1 MPVSPVKMVSCRYG
15 RRQCRH
21 GQDLPAR
28 PRRWRSI
35 CTRMKQLNPHS
46 SDGDAAHEDFEQVTA
61 KAFDFALAV
70 VGHELGAA
78 ERQQAM
84 AT

>member
-1 MPVSPVKMVSCRYG
+1 
-15 RRQCRH
+15 
-21 GQDLPAR
+21 
-28 PRRWRSI
+28 
-35 CTRMKQLNPHS
+35 MKQLNPHS

-78 ERQQAM
+78 ERLQAM
-84 AT
+84 AFLGCVQGRDLPCQVVVAGPGDELVEPFRQGT

>member
-1 MPVSPVKMVSCRYG
+1 MVSCRYR

-21 GQDLPAR
+21 GQDAG
-28 PRRWRSI
+28 RSI

-46 SDGDAAHEDFEQVTA
+46 SDGNAAHEDFEQVTA

>member
-1 MPVSPVKMVSCRYG
+1 
-15 RRQCRH
+15 
-21 GQDLPAR
+21 
-28 PRRWRSI
+28 
-35 CTRMKQLNPHS
+35 MKQLRNPHS

-70 VGHELGAA
+70 VGHELDAA